1 MICCKSHLLVVFK
14 GTLNM
19 MMTTFNYKNMKHYDY
34 RGLRLN
40 KGWLY
45 HRWYDL
51 AGQHYRAGNA
61 TEFLICISNAAR
73 VYYTYLR

>member
-1 MICCKSHLLVVFK
+1 MRV
-14 GTLNM
+14 
-19 MMTTFNYKNMKHYDY
+19 
-34 RGLRLN
+34 LRLN
-40 KGWLY
+40 KNWLY

-73 VYYTYLR
+73 VYYTYLKIGD